1 MKVSKKKKYLFEES
15 LIKLGNFEDC
25 FILIVLN
32 HSCCSFM
39 IRFYLIY
46 IFKMF
51 LSQKT
56 KREENATQVKIVYYQ
71 LLCMLPM
78 KNLSQSNDF
87 VKIFKFLFEQ
97 NIVSKKMLTLWMSVI
112 AFTNFIATDVINKTT
127 TNFETNQNMSIL

>member
-1 MKVSKKKKYLFEES
+1 
-15 LIKLGNFEDC
+15 
-25 FILIVLN
+25 
-32 HSCCSFM
+32 
-39 IRFYLIY
+39 
-46 IFKMF
+46 MF